1 VQVNGLCQTL
11 IGIGTNFRPIKQGP
25 QSFAKDKT
33 IRKTRGPIFQEEEKK
48 EDDGVAS
55 KHFKEVTA
63 KVFKKRKRKV
73 LSNFNPCQLYSG
85 EQDWLYDVFLAMLA
99 ATLPIRGS
107 GRVFKLLASLSPKL
121 EQEILVGFQ
130 SILECVQ

>member
-1 VQVNGLCQTL
+1 LQRT
-11 IGIGTNFRPIKQGP
+11 KQYERQEA
-25 QSFAKDKT
+25 QSFKK
-33 IRKTRGPIFQEEEKK
+33 KKKK

-85 EQDWLYDVFLAMLA
+85 EQDWLYDV
-99 ATLPIRGS
+99 
-107 GRVFKLLASLSPKL
+107 LLASLSPKL

>member
-1 VQVNGLCQTL
+1 VPDVNLNRHQFPTYQTRAPVFCK
-11 IGIGTNFRPIKQGP
+11 GQNNT
-25 QSFAKDKT
+25 KDKRPNLSR
-33 IRKTRGPIFQEEEKK
+33 RKKK

-107 GRVFKLLASLSPKL
+107 DRVFKLLASLSPKL

>member
-1 VQVNGLCQTL
+1 MPDVNLNRHQFPTYQTRAPVFCK
-11 IGIGTNFRPIKQGP
+11 GQNNT
-25 QSFAKDKT
+25 KDKRPNLSR
-33 IRKTRGPIFQEEEKK
+33 RKKK

-85 EQDWLYDVFLAMLA
+85 EQDWLYDV
-99 ATLPIRGS
+99 
-107 GRVFKLLASLSPKL
+107 LLASLSPKL

>member
-1 VQVNGLCQTL
+1 MESA
-11 IGIGTNFRPIKQGP
+11 PISDLSNKGPSLLQRTKQYERQEA
-25 QSFAKDKT
+25 QSFKNKK
-33 IRKTRGPIFQEEEKK
+33 RK

-85 EQDWLYDVFLAMLA
+85 EQDWLYDVFLAMLG